1 MSALPCPECMQ
12 VGFTWSID
20 AEQPNL
26 TRWRCALCRY
36 TAEEDESE
44 QRRCS
49 SCGDEGAIRL
59 RDPSGSYLFCTRC
72 CLRSNPWHS

>member
-1 MSALPCPECMQ
+1 MSALPCPECLQ

-20 AEQPNL
+20 VEQPNL
-26 TRWRCALCRY
+26 TRWGCALCRY

-44 QRRCS
+44 QRRCP
-49 SCGDEGAIRL
+49 SCGADGAIRL

-72 CLRSNPWHS
+72 RLRRSAEL